1 MDPFDEFEFKPLSEG
16 LGFHQK
22 RGAAGTATPETA
34 PAAMP
39 AMKGAQAFGGLEII
53 DESANPFRA
62 PLPRKDSARP
72 ATPVAKPAPAKDPQA
87 QAVDEILQ
95 TLQRTRRLGQEAG
108 RQEKEELRRPATE
121 TLKAAL
127 PSVSS
132 MFLDGLLILAASLLC
147 MIIMLMVTKV
157 DLLANLSNPDQEG
170 FIYAATLAL
179 FVGVSFLYMTVNRYF
194 LGYTPG
200 EWASEMRIG
209 RPGETGTVGFA
220 LRISARQ
227 ILTMVTGFA
236 LLPILS
242 LVTRIDIAGRLTGAR
257 LYKNA

>member
-22 RGAAGTATPETA
+22 RGAGQTTESSPA
-34 PAAMP
+34 PAMTGS
-39 AMKGAQAFGGLEII
+39 KSLGGLEII
-53 DESANPFRA
+53 DEHANPFRA

-72 ATPVAKPAPAKDPQA
+72 APTAKPAPVKDAQT

-108 RQEKEELRRPATE
+108 RQEKEELRRPVTP
-121 TLKAAL
+121 TLKTAL

-170 FIYAATLAL
+170 LIYASTLAL
-179 FVGVSFLYMTVNRYF
+179 FGGVSFLYMVVNRYF

-200 EWASEMRIG
+200 EWASEMRVG
-209 RPGETGTVGFA
+209 TPRETGTVGFA
-220 LRISARQ
+220 LRVAARQ
-227 ILTMVTGFA
+227 LLTMITGFA

-242 LVTRIDIAGRLTGAR
+242 LIVRFDIAGRLTGAR